1 MTTHSTAQ
9 RPESRPAIGPWSRRP
24 FIEPCGLANL
34 MCRAGMGGLALRWTA
49 SMVRAGKAVPEWP
62 TVLCLRRSQ
71 FARDIDQLA
80 ARTRLNYVTVESR
93 YLSYFQKH
101 HVPWER
107 LGFRCTQ
114 TFYPAS
120 EHPLVQEAKRK
131 NERAAIRLL
140 RLIRGRHRFS
150 AVLTAQTDYW
160 QEDSVRAACGELGV
174 PFLVLSKEHYV
185 SGHLRANRMKDYAD
199 SGFRFRG
206 DGIALFGECTVE
218 TLVSTGVAPRDRIW
232 ITGAPRLDAW
242 REMGGSATPRDTIT
256 LLSFSK
262 GYIVKDSYRDALLT
276 FAKVA
281 NELGG
286 HGVRFVVK
294 CKNGEDREAAE
305 KVLGESGSRG
315 LRFLVGNH
323 VPLLD
328 RSRLV
333 MGFNSLALLESL
345 LSRAHLAVP
354 HWGDA
359 VRKPHDLV
367 VDPADEGARR
377 VFEFLDSPAAWEALL
392 RRAATEAPP
401 PGDAGERLAFL
412 RRYFHYPS
420 DTTCSAEVE
429 AFLLRFIRPGGAS

>member
-185 SGHLRANRMKDYAD
+185 SGHLRANLA
-199 SGFRFRG
+199 S
-206 DGIALFGECTVE
+206 
-218 TLVSTGVAPRDRIW
+218 P
-232 ITGAPRLDAW
+232 
-242 REMGGSATPRDTIT
+242 TPTR
-256 LLSFSK
+256 
-262 GYIVKDSYRDALLT
+262 
-276 FAKVA
+276 
-281 NELGG
+281 
-286 HGVRFVVK
+286 
-294 CKNGEDREAAE
+294 
-305 KVLGESGSRG
+305 
-315 LRFLVGNH
+315 
-323 VPLLD
+323 
-328 RSRLV
+328 
-333 MGFNSLALLESL
+333 
-345 LSRAHLAVP
+345 
-354 HWGDA
+354 W
-359 VRKPHDLV
+359 
-367 VDPADEGARR
+367 
-377 VFEFLDSPAAWEALL
+377 
-392 RRAATEAPP
+392 
-401 PGDAGERLAFL
+401 
-412 RRYFHYPS
+412 
-420 DTTCSAEVE
+420 
-429 AFLLRFIRPGGAS
+429 